1 MQWDRRLYAL
11 LAVAAIG
18 VVFCGLS
25 SWRVS
30 ASDPPVA
37 AEPKSGGDWPMW
49 GGSPDRNMVSGH
61 KGLLGPA
68 GTGGVYLAEGASPM
82 PLVLGGTGSAS
93 DSEFQPDFLPD
104 RYESGTPNLP
114 GLAGLLVRRRS

>member
-61 KGLLGPA
+61 KGLPTTWDVEKKVNVKWVSTLGSQSYGNRWWDGA
-68 GTGGVYLAEGASPM
+68 GRN
-82 PLVLGGTGSAS
+82 
-93 DSEFQPDFLPD
+93 QQ
-104 RYESGTPNLP
+104 
-114 GLAGLLVRRRS
+114 